1 MTEWSETRTGG
12 TGGRS
17 VSSVTRHRPILEPS
31 ELRRLPIGT
40 GLLLLRSAPPIMM
53 RLEPWTARPDA
64 AELTGARQGWERQML
79 AGALPANVV
88 SEVVQNA

>member
-1 MTEWSETRTGG
+1 MVRDPHRRAGG
-12 TGGRS
+12 PAGRS

-53 RLEPWTARPDA
+53 RLQPWTARDDA
-64 AELTGARQGWERQML
+64 AGLTAGRQAWERQML
-79 AGALPANVV
+79 ARALPADMVT
-88 SEVVQNA
+88 QGA